1 MAVVDGVSPAT
12 EVAMIRF
19 VYADRLNEFPLLAE
33 TMFRDRAE
41 QFKKRL
47 CWDVAVDEA
56 GHERDQYDILN
67 PIYIIWENADG
78 THGGSLRIM
87 PTLGRTMTAEHFAHL
102 TDGVRIQSPLIWEC
116 TRFCLSPGAP
126 SRVAAALLAAGIE
139 LGLRFGL
146 SQALGVIYTKT
157 LAIYDRIGHRPEV
170 IGTDDGGRDSISV
183 CIWDVTE
190 EGRDAICRRAG
201 FEPGE
206 VAGWFKASFH
216 AAPAASPPAA
226 AVLEA
231 A

>member
-1 MAVVDGVSPAT
+1 
-12 EVAMIRF
+12 MIRF
-19 VYADRLNEFPLLAE
+19 VYADRLAEFPLLAE
-33 TMFRDRAE
+33 TMFKDRAE
-41 QFKKRL
+41 QFKNRL
-47 CWDVAVDEA
+47 AWDVSVDAA
-56 GHERDQYDILN
+56 GREMDQYDALN

-87 PTLGRTMTAEHFAHL
+87 PTLGRTMTAEHFSHL

-126 SRVAAALLAAGIE
+126 SKVAAGLLAAGIE

-157 LAIYDRIGHRPEV
+157 LAIYGRIGHRPDV
-170 IGTDDGGRDSISV
+170 IGTDDAGRDSISV

-201 FEPGE
+201 LAPAD
-206 VAGWFKASFH
+206 VAGWFDASFH
-216 AAPAASPPAA
+216 AASAKAA
-226 AVLEA
+226 AFDAALALEA